1 MLSTALAGSHR
12 YHVPVYTIVAYP
24 DEEKEH
30 GIRKLRAVC
39 ADFELFLVILA
50 DACVIMRS
58 NRFHQCVLCHVSSG
72 LVDGHKPM
80 LLHQTLLDTV
90 YIKTCTRNDTQ
101 KCRSPS
107 RVSRRSCILYP
118 LRARCTDNVRI
129 RIKHGIR
136 RYTNPSSSWKAWNS
150 YKRTYSPVRGIAH
163 RQTHTRSDITLALPM
178 SEHASLARGWS
189 RLHTRQ
195 GCTLGW
201 RLD

>member
-12 YHVPVYTIVAYP
+12 YHVPVYTIIAYP

-39 ADFELFLVILA
+39 ANFELFLVILT

-80 LLHQTLLDTV
+80 LLHTV
-90 YIKTCTRNDTQ
+90 YIKACTRNDTQ

-107 RVSRRSCILYP
+107 RVSRRNCILYP

-129 RIKHGIR
+129 WIKHGIR
-136 RYTNPSSSWKAWNS
+136 RYTNPSSSWKEWNS
-150 YKRTYSPVRGIAH
+150 YERTYSPVRGIAH
-163 RQTHTRSDITLALPM
+163 RQTHASLDITLALPI

-189 RLHTRQ
+189 GLQMRQ

-201 RLD
+201 RSD